1 MYVYA
6 FFFEYTALSAL
17 NYASVFLAVI
27 VYGLVMGK
35 FVAANRAMETVVAA

>member
-6 FFFEYTALSAL
+6 FFYEYTALSAL

-35 FVAANRAMETVVAA
+35 FVTANRVVEEVATA